1 MTKQVLFVVAV
12 DGDAVIKSRCSSSR
26 VVYYYVFLLLRRR
39 SLFRPADGEGR

>member
-12 DGDAVIKSRCSSSR
+12 DGDAVIKSRCSSR